1 MLKKLSKFKQFSKKK
16 AFISSFAVLSSASIA
31 SAAVSVDNSS
41 GVMSGTLDMAPFF
54 GAVAVVVAA
63 LAVIVAVRAG
73 IRLLR
78 SI

>member
-16 AFISSFAVLSSASIA
+16 ALISSLAVLSSASIA
-31 SAAVSVDNSS
+31 SAAATVNSTT

-54 GAVAVVVAA
+54 SAVTVVVGA
-63 LAVIVAVRAG
+63 LAVIVAVKAG

-78 SI
+78 GI

>member
-31 SAAVSVDNSS
+31 SAAVSVDSSS
-41 GVMSGTLDMAPFF
+41 GVMSGNLDMAPFF
-54 GAVAVVVAA
+54 GAVAVVVTA